1 MKRAASPA
9 AQGEPVAKAP
19 RLTPGPQGAPVPV
32 KLLSQREKLPTVQYR
47 NGRPL
52 RDLLTHLNAGRARV
66 EVIIPADDCTGHNK
80 QVKSRQLWGDGVYT
94 DDSDMVAV
102 LMHTGYYA
110 ANTAANP
117 PQVQAFHAVVQLL
130 PPQERYP
137 SSLRNSV
144 RSRAWMAK
152 VEGCSFKVER
162 CFIATRSAHMVE
174 LAASGE
180 DGAIVQPTFAPNA
193 GDKQMST
200 RSTAGSGRNKQSP
213 EVTVLYNLC
222 NEPWLKYS
230 MSGVADQG
238 LRSSQW
244 TSARLR
250 SQTLYLETSRERFEL
265 SYQPPGDQEER
276 QQDLYQLAR
285 CKCALPLA
293 TMTKLG
299 VPMPPAEGEV
309 LQSGVAWDE
318 FKWSNLSMAVRGQSF
333 QVVRMHFMPNSK
345 PGGGGAASSS

>member
-1 MKRAASPA
+1 MSKRAASPA
-9 AQGEPVAKAP
+9 VPGPAKVP
-19 RLTPGPQGAPVPV
+19 RLTPVPQVPASV

-52 RDLLTHLNAGRARV
+52 RDLLAHFNAGRTRV

-102 LMHTGYYA
+102 LMHMGYYA

-117 PQVQAFHAVVQLL
+117 PQVQSFHAVVQLL

-144 RSRAWMAK
+144 RSRAWMAR

-162 CFIATRSAHMVE
+162 CFIATRSSHMVE

-180 DGAIVQPTFAPNA
+180 DGAIVQPTFAPNS

-230 MSGVADQG
+230 MSGIADQG

-250 SQTLYLETSRERFEL
+250 SQTLYLETSRERYEL
-265 SYQPPGDQEER
+265 SYQPLGEQEER

-293 TMTKLG
+293 TMKKLG
-299 VPMPPAEGEV
+299 VPMPASEVEV

-318 FKWSNLSMAVRGQSF
+318 FKWSNLTMTVRGQSY
-333 QVVRMHFMPNSK
+333 QIMRMHFHGNSK
-345 PGGGGAASSS
+345 PGSGGAGGSSS